1 MPLPVVIT
9 LIICG
14 TIIIITLIAIL
25 FAAWVIQKGAEFAK
39 DKDKK

>member
-1 MPLPVVIT
+1 MHIAIIMT

-14 TIIIITLIAIL
+14 TVLLLALMGLL

-39 DKDKK
+39 ENKR